1 MGLGNNKVDFL
12 ADPARLTKWPDLT
25 DAQRKLYTDAVG
37 LHAHPEHQ
45 TQISNLIHEVHAML
59 PGLFSPRR
67 RAFESSPIHGLV
79 TGRPKQW
86 AEHYIILVNMTG
98 EEVEADITIPE
109 SHFRTALPRLF
120 VPRVPAFGKV
130 GKQKLDRNGHLLFGA
145 PWEKL
150 AGPGRIK
157 RRFKPWE
164 TVVYGW

>member
-25 DAQRKLYTDAVG
+25 DAQRKQYTDAVG
-37 LHAHPEHQ
+37 
-45 TQISNLIHEVHAML
+45 
-59 PGLFSPRR
+59 
-67 RAFESSPIHGLV
+67 
-79 TGRPKQW
+79 KQ
-86 AEHYIILVNMTG
+86 
-98 EEVEADITIPE
+98 
-109 SHFRTALPRLF
+109 
-120 VPRVPAFGKV
+120 
-130 GKQKLDRNGHLLFGA
+130 QLDRNGHLLFGA